1 MRRLLTAC
9 TALLALFVVSTV
21 AHAAEPSELDRT
33 VDGIEAFYKK
43 VTAFRASFSQVV
55 KRAHLPRPLKRSGK
69 VYFKAPGKM
78 RWDYTQPDKVYYVS
92 DGDVLWSYE
101 VETKQCIKM
110 GVKQSELYDSLK
122 FLFGQGDLRG
132 SFEISAAPAKDG
144 LTGVKLVPKTGQ
156 SNYKSLTLYADP
168 KTFEIG
174 RSELVDPLDNVST
187 ITFEKVSYEDI
198 TDDKVFAFTPPKG
211 VTVQDLTKSS
221 PDAPAPPGGG
231 E

>member
-1 MRRLLTAC
+1 MRRLLTAL
-9 TALLALFVVSTV
+9 TALSALLLCSTL
-21 AHAAEPSELDRT
+21 AHAAEPTELDRT
-33 VDGIEAFYKK
+33 VDGIEAYYKK
-43 VTAFRASFSQVV
+43 ITAFRASFAQVV
-55 KRAHLPRPLKRSGK
+55 QRAHLPRPLKRSGK

-132 SFEISAAPAKDG
+132 SFDVSAVPAKDG
-144 LTGVKLVPKTGQ
+144 LVGVKLVPKTGQ

-174 RSELVDPLDNVST
+174 RSELIDPLDNVST
-187 ITFEKVSYEDI
+187 ITFSKVSYEDI
-198 TDDKVFAFTPPKG
+198 SDDKVFQFTPPRG
-211 VTVQDLTKSS
+211 VTVQDLTRSA
-221 PDAPAPPGGG
+221 PEPAPPG
-231 E
+231 ER